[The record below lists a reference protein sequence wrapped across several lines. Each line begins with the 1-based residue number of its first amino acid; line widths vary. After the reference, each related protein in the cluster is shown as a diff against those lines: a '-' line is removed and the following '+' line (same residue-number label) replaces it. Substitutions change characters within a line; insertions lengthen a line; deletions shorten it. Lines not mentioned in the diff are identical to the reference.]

1 MSRSHRKEVAANGDP
16 PYPRPFHPP
25 FNVQKSTN
33 LIKHQFIQKNSP
45 FDVRLQ
51 NSKSLD
57 RYAKR
62 ATKGVS
68 WKTDAEI

>member
-1 MSRSHRKEVAANGDP
+1 MPRSHHKEVAANGDP

-25 FNVQKSTN
+25 FNVQKFTN
-33 LIKHQFIQKNSP
+33 LKHQFIQETSP

-51 NSKSLD
+51 NLTKSLD